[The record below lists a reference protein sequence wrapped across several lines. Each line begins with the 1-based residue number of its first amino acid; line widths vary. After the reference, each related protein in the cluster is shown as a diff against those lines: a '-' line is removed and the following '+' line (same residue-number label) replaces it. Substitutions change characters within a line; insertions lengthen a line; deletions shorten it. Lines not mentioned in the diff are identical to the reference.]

1 MVSYLI
7 LNNHFGKEE
16 CNTFQKCVEAQWTDL
31 LISKTR
37 NVSLLTQGMTN
48 WVLNSSLLFETLLAL
63 FLIYLPQLPTYIDI
77 YPLEPQWWVPALP
90 FALLILFL
98 DEFRRFAIRRY
109 NTTSLGILLYSETY
123 Y

>member
-1 MVSYLI
+1 M
-7 LNNHFGKEE
+7 
-16 CNTFQKCVEAQWTDL
+16 EAQWTDL

-98 DEFRRFAIRRY
+98 DEFRRFVIRRY